1 MATDPAKNVKK
12 AEFLD
17 LVSEKTSM
25 TKKDVDAVLSATLE
39 VIADSVAE
47 GKKVTFLGF
56 GTFEGRD
63 RKARTG
69 RNPKTGE
76 MLEIKASRSPAFS
89 ASKSFKDKVKST
101 TPLP

>member
-1 MATDPAKNVKK
+1 MATDASKNLKK

-17 LVSEKTSM
+17 LVAEKTSM
-25 TKKDVDAVLSATLE
+25 TKKDVDTALSATLE

-76 MLEIKASRSPAFS
+76 MIQIAASRSPAFS

-101 TPLP
+101 TPM